1 MSVAHALV
9 SRLRASSASRVQTGE
24 APAQATALLKSL
36 EAAHALTENLRAQ
49 RRGKEMRDVN
59 RKLRSKHGTVFLVD
73 PFQRPA
79 VARPKT
85 ARGRW
90 RRAIG
95 KVQTMHRWKKVLH
108 RGTPV
113 SKALAGQPAAAG
125 DTDDEAEATGVA
137 TTAHVSSALTNDA
150 LSMLESM
157 TAAHAAARAEGE
169 TTGDAAVRRNGKDAV
184 PPAEASLA
192 AVMVESGA
200 VRTMASLLRQP
211 SGDTAAR
218 AMRVFSEAAR
228 LGAHS
233 VETLDDAGAATGNV
247 VVKAPVLEAM
257 IQQGVAPAIAEGLDA
272 HATSREYTSQAFA
285 FLADAATMPGR
296 DITSLGLT
304 LGSLRSIQAA
314 HKYVGGVSMFAGDCG
329 PCYLTPRSV
338 SRKFASAAPGSR
350 LDTDG
355 QKLIVAL
362 SEVYAEAS
370 GARFSRELAQ
380 AITHIEDCAQFSI
393 ARGPDGE
400 LRFGVASVGVLP
412 EAPVEYIRM
421 RRSLAAANETSRKV
435 KGASVPSISSR
446 TLVILTSALE
456 RFAGVVDVGVVECLC
471 GLLQCLSSNQDNEC
485 DGYLLRNTIPAM
497 VAAFASMTSSLAV
510 ARAYTSIV
518 ERLSHDPDNWPL
530 MPSLGATKV
539 GVARARTCAKQP
551 CVSRTCAACTRC
563 LSRIRV
569 CDQRRPSCSPWIAT
583 RPNLRWCS
591 WLFWPSRTCSVT

>member
-157 TAAHAAARAEGE
+157 TAAHAVAHAEGE

-184 PPAEASLA
+184 PSAEASLA

-228 LGAHS
+228 LGVHS

-314 HKYVGGVSMFAGDCG
+314 HKYVGVCRCLLAIAACVVSHHVPFPGSLRRPHRDHDSTLMGKNSSSLSLRCMLKPVALVSAENLPRPSPTSKIALSSASPVDLMASCALAS
-329 PCYLTPRSV
+329 PLWACYLKHRS
-338 SRKFASAAPGSR
+338 STSA
-350 LDTDG
+350 
-355 QKLIVAL
+355 
-362 SEVYAEAS
+362 
-370 GARFSRELAQ
+370 
-380 AITHIEDCAQFSI
+380 CAVHLLQ
-393 ARGPDGE
+393 P
-400 LRFGVASVGVLP
+400 
-412 EAPVEYIRM
+412 M
-421 RRSLAAANETSRKV
+421 RRR
-435 KGASVPSISSR
+435 GR
-446 TLVILTSALE
+446 
-456 RFAGVVDVGVVECLC
+456 
-471 GLLQCLSSNQDNEC
+471 
-485 DGYLLRNTIPAM
+485 
-497 VAAFASMTSSLAV
+497 
-510 ARAYTSIV
+510 
-518 ERLSHDPDNWPL
+518 
-530 MPSLGATKV
+530 
-539 GVARARTCAKQP
+539 
-551 CVSRTCAACTRC
+551 
-563 LSRIRV
+563 
-569 CDQRRPSCSPWIAT
+569 
-583 RPNLRWCS
+583 
-591 WLFWPSRTCSVT
+591 